1 MNDVAR
7 FSRSMGASKALLD
20 KRTSPRRSQ
29 SGLTSRRPKPSQH
42 YFAFLSYSHSDQ
54 QFAEWLHE
62 AIENFRV
69 PRRLVGRLT
78 ENGMIPRRLTPVF
91 RDRGELAAAD
101 DLGEEIEEALAGSRF
116 MIVLC
121 SPAAVASRWASKE
134 IVAFKRLHP
143 DGCIFAAII
152 AGEPFASD
160 IPGREAEECFPPAL
174 REKYDRRGR
183 PTGKRAEP
191 IAADLR
197 AEGDGKQLGLMKII
211 AGMLDVGLDDLVQ
224 REGQRRQKR
233 LALISAVSIAGMTVT
248 SGLALTAIES
258 RDSARDQRREAE
270 GLIGFMLG
278 DLREKLEPIGKIKVL
293 DSVGARVLAYYESQD
308 KTDLPDAAL
317 AQRSKALTLMGEM
330 ANTRGELDVALRY
343 YREAMA
349 GTGEALSRASSD
361 PQRMFEH
368 AQNVYW
374 VGYIDYQR
382 GRLDKAA
389 AAFREYGSLAD
400 RMIALAPANPRY
412 QLERNYA
419 DNGLGA
425 VQMDQRQYSGAVTTF
440 QGMLERGERLA
451 AANPGNRAQQMD
463 LSNALAWLA
472 DARENHGDLDDA
484 MAHRERQ
491 LALLAR
497 LWQSN
502 RGDAA
507 IKHHELAARRSLS
520 RLYAARGQMPQAFE
534 QASLNADV
542 LAFLVRTEPD
552 NTEWAQIGAGVRL
565 EQAELQLAAGRND
578 ESRQSLEAG
587 CASATR
593 LLQRDRSVELWR
605 SDLQKR
611 CSAMRARLALRSRNA
626 AVALAEARQ
635 LLVLARTDRD
645 PVDRAMSTASANLLL
660 GAALAASGQR
670 DAARGAFEA
679 AVAAWPRN
687 IEEAPSDLARKARL
701 FDLVGRDSGA
711 IRERLARMG
720 YRHPDYPMKS
730 L

>member
-1 MNDVAR
+1 MNDVAQ
-7 FSRSMGASKALLD
+7 FSRSVGASKALLD
-20 KRTSPRRSQ
+20 KDTSPRRSR

-54 QFAEWLHE
+54 QVAEWLHE

-78 ENGMIPRRLTPVF
+78 ENGMVPRRLTPVF

-233 LALISAVSIAGMTVT
+233 LALIAAASIAGMALT

-278 DLREKLEPIGKIKVL
+278 DLREKLEPIGKIEVL

-349 GTGEALSRASSD
+349 GTGEALRRVSND

-368 AQNVYW
+368 AQNVFW

-382 GRLDKAA
+382 GRFDRAA
-389 AAFREYGSLAD
+389 AAFREYGTLAD
-400 RMIALAPANPRY
+400 RMIALAPANPEYR
-412 QLERNYA
+412 LERLYA
-419 DNGLGA
+419 DGALGA
-425 VQMDQRQYSGAVTTF
+425 VQMDQRRYRDAASNF
-440 QGMLERGERLA
+440 QSQVELA
-451 AANPGNRAQQMD
+451 EALVSSNPNKVDYQMQ
-463 LSNALAWLA
+463 LSNALGWLA
-472 DARENHGDLDDA
+472 DARERNGLMDDA
-484 MAHRERQ
+484 IAHRERQ
-491 LALLAR
+491 LGILAR
-497 LWQSN
+497 MWTSN
-502 RGDAA
+502 PGNTNVKRT
-507 IKHHELAARRSLS
+507 ELAARRSLA
-520 RLYAARGQMPQAFE
+520 RLYASRGQMREAFE
-534 QASLNADV
+534 QVSLNSAV
-542 LAFLVRTEPD
+542 LGLLTKTEPK
-552 NTEWAQIGAGVRL
+552 NTEWTQTGAGVSL
-565 EQAELQLAAGRND
+565 EQAELQLAAGRLN
-578 ESRQSLEAG
+578 EARQSQEVG
-587 CASATR
+587 CAAGQR
-593 LLQRDRSVELWR
+593 LLQRDRTVELWR

-611 CSAMRARLALRSRNA
+611 CATMRARLALRTGEA
-626 AVALAEARQ
+626 AVALAEARR
-635 LLVLARTDRD
+635 LLVLARTERD
-645 PVDRAMSTASANLLL
+645 PVGRAMSMASANLLL

-670 DAARGAFEA
+670 DAARGAFQA
-679 AVAAWPRN
+679 GVAAWPRN
-687 IEEAPSDLARKARL
+687 IEEAPSDLARKAKL
-701 FDLVGRDSGA
+701 FDLAGRDSRA
-711 IRERLARMG
+711 IRERLTAMG
-720 YRHPDYPMKS
+720 YRHPDYPMK
-730 L
+730 LL